1 MNMNDS
7 TCVVLF
13 GMVFRIKLC
22 IYKNNDQRGAKEW
35 QSIIKMSEISIE
47 MKLECLFIQKSHFL
61 FIFSLFRAWLI
72 LLHSTMNKNDIII
85 ISSDEE
91 EKELDSQQQT
101 SQPCIWL
108 ILNYDLSIYLF

>member
-1 MNMNDS
+1 MKE
-7 TCVVLF
+7 
-13 GMVFRIKLC
+13 IK
-22 IYKNNDQRGAKEW
+22 
-35 QSIIKMSEISIE
+35 ISIE
-47 MKLECLFIQKSHFL
+47 VKLECLFIQKVISYSF
-61 FIFSLFRAWLI
+61 FSLFRAWLI
-72 LLHSTMNKNDIII
+72 LLHSTMNKNDIVI

>member
-1 MNMNDS
+1 
-7 TCVVLF
+7 
-13 GMVFRIKLC
+13 
-22 IYKNNDQRGAKEW
+22 
-35 QSIIKMSEISIE
+35 
-47 MKLECLFIQKSHFL
+47 
-61 FIFSLFRAWLI
+61 
-72 LLHSTMNKNDIII
+72 MNKNDIII

>member
-1 MNMNDS
+1 M
-7 TCVVLF
+7 TVY
-13 GMVFRIKLC
+13 
-22 IYKNNDQRGAKEW
+22 YKNEW
-35 QSIIKMSEISIE
+35 NIYRNETWMSVHS
-47 MKLECLFIQKSHFL
+47 KSHFL

>member
-1 MNMNDS
+1 M
-7 TCVVLF
+7 TVY
-13 GMVFRIKLC
+13 
-22 IYKNNDQRGAKEW
+22 YKNEW
-35 QSIIKMSEISIE
+35 NFYRNETWMSVHS
-47 MKLECLFIQKSHFL
+47 KSHFL